1 MTTLLK
7 TKVVSGEILNT
18 WRKKEAIALGEYD
31 VLKKIFAEDKE
42 ALSKIE
48 KALTEIKKLKSSAKS
63 SNKNN
68 KGEFFHSVFF
78 FLSIKLTK
86 YRFKTAHSFNNLLV
100 WSRNKDTIS
109 WWNLFLLK
117 IFYINIPY
125 KLTCTVETVPL
136 SKLNVR

>member
-18 WRKKEAIALGEYD
+18 LRKKEAIALGEYN
-31 VLKKIFAEDKE
+31 VLKKIFAEDKK

-68 KGEFFHSVFF
+68 KGDFFHSVFF
-78 FLSIKLTK
+78 F
-86 YRFKTAHSFNNLLV
+86 
-100 WSRNKDTIS
+100 
-109 WWNLFLLK
+109 FL
-117 IFYINIPY
+117 
-125 KLTCTVETVPL
+125 
-136 SKLNVR
+136 